1 MSRTPLRVLLVA
13 VTTLL
18 TTAFGLSPAPA
29 SAASPYC
36 GITWGSQPK
45 THGGVDGWDEYVEN
59 VRAGRHRCFDRLVID
74 LGDAHRFDAFSVRY
88 VPGGI
93 RDGADQPVRLR
104 GGAALEVEVQAKPYD
119 SSNVVHYNP
128 ENPSELVDVRGFR
141 TFRQVSWVVVGGDR
155 TSVGI
160 GTRARLP
167 FRAFMLPGPGSD
179 ETRLV
184 IDVAHRW

>member
-1 MSRTPLRVLLVA
+1 MSRTPLRVLLLA

-18 TTAFGLSPAPA
+18 ATAFGLTPTAA

-45 THGGVDGWDEYVEN
+45 AHAGADGWDEYVTN

-74 LGDAHRFDAFSVRY
+74 VGDAHRFDAFSVRY
-88 VPGGI
+88 VPGGV
-93 RDGADQPVRLR
+93 RDAVDEPVPLR
-104 GGAALEVEVQAKPYD
+104 GGAALEVEVRAKPYD
-119 SSNVVHYNP
+119 SSNVIHYEPANR
-128 ENPSELVDVRGFR
+128 SELVDVRGYR

-167 FRAFMLPGPGSD
+167 FRAFMLPGHQPD
-179 ETRLV
+179 QTRLV